1 MRLPMQF
8 RQNSRGV
15 TLIEQLVAL
24 SLGTIVIASLY
35 EFYRAELFRT
45 ISQEAKTSTLEDA
58 RGALD
63 IMVRDLR
70 NAGSW
75 GTGSTPPER
84 GGVDDPN
91 NDADTNCNR
100 VYTASGAMIHVQMDL
115 NSNDSCADTEPRENI
130 RYELTGP
137 TSTCPGTTI
146 IRRNGDCLVANV
158 KTASAGKLFTYYDV
172 TGADLGDSPSPTAI
186 KRIRIAFAVQIRN
199 PDPRVGGNVTST
211 LSTSIDL
218 RN

>member
-186 KRIRIAFAVQIRN
+186 KRIRIAFAVQIKN

>member
-1 MRLPMQF
+1 MLSVRLSTRNETLMQLHHD
-8 RQNSRGV
+8 SSGV

-24 SLGTIVIASLY
+24 LLGTVVIASLY

-63 IMVRDLR
+63 IIVRDLR

-75 GTGSTPPER
+75 GTGSAPPER
-84 GGVDDPN
+84 GGADDLN
-91 NDADTNCNR
+91 NDADTDCNR
-100 VYTASGAMIHVQMDL
+100 VYAASGGMVHVQMDL
-115 NSNDSCADTEPRENI
+115 NGNGSCADTEPRENV

-158 KTASAGKLFTYYDV
+158 KTAMPVNFLLITTSRVPISV
-172 TGADLGDSPSPTAI
+172 T
-186 KRIRIAFAVQIRN
+186 R
-199 PDPRVGGNVTST
+199 
-211 LSTSIDL
+211 L
-218 RN
+218 RRQRSNGSGSRLRCK

>member
-1 MRLPMQF
+1 MQLC
-8 RQNSRGV
+8 QNSRGV

-24 SLGTIVIASLY
+24 LLGTIVITSLY

-63 IMVRDLR
+63 IIVRDLR

-75 GTGSTPPER
+75 ATGSAPPER
-84 GGVDDPN
+84 GGMDDPS
-91 NDADTNCNR
+91 NDADTDCNR
-100 VYTASGAMIHVQMDL
+100 VYAASGGMVHVQMDL
-115 NSNDSCADTEPRENI
+115 NGNGTCADTEPRENI

-158 KTASAGKLFTYYDV
+158 KTTTAGKLFTYYDV
-172 TGADLGDSPSPTAI
+172 TGTDLGDSPLPKAI
-186 KRIRIAFAVQIRN
+186 RRIRIAFAVQVKN
-199 PDPRVGGNVTST
+199 PDPRVGGNMMST
-211 LSTSIDL
+211 LSTSIEL